1 MNLRALLRPDAPAA
15 VILIRLAV
23 GLVFF
28 LEGCKKF
35 LFAADWGVGRFTR
48 IGIPQPEI
56 LAPFVGAVEITC
68 GALLVV
74 GLLTRL
80 AAIPLI
86 IDIAVAILTTKV
98 PILVAKGFWP
108 MEAEARTDYAMLMGL
123 LFLAAVGAGRW
134 SLDARL
140 TDREQAPERRV
151 PS

>member
-108 MEAEARTDYAMLMGL
+108 MEADARTDYAMLMGL

-140 TDREQAPERRV
+140 TDREQVPERRV

>member
-1 MNLRALLRPDAPAA
+1 
-15 VILIRLAV
+15 
-23 GLVFF
+23 
-28 LEGCKKF
+28 
-35 LFAADWGVGRFTR
+35 
-48 IGIPQPEI
+48 
-56 LAPFVGAVEITC
+56 
-68 GALLVV
+68 VV